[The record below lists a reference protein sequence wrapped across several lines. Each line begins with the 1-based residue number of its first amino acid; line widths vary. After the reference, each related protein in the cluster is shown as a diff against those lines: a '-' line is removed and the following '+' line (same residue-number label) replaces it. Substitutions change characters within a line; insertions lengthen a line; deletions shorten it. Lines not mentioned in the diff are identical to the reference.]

1 MKTMKKVKRWI
12 AAVVLA
18 MAVPT
23 AALADDG
30 YDYLVFS
37 LQDGTSQSV
46 TAVGTSI
53 TFSGTNAVVSNG
65 NTRFTLSLADLASM
79 FFSSDAS
86 TTGISTIDA
95 DGTSADNGEATEI
108 YTLNGVRVDDM
119 SKRGV
124 YIVKKNGKTFKQVV
138 R

>member
-1 MKTMKKVKRWI
+1 MKKVKRWI

-65 NTRFTLSLADLASM
+65 STKFTLSLADLASM

>member
-65 NTRFTLSLADLASM
+65 NTKFTLSLADLASM

-86 TTGISTIDA
+86 ATGISTIDA
-95 DGTSADNGEATEI
+95 DGTSADNGDATEI

-138 R
+138 K

>member
-65 NTRFTLSLADLASM
+65 STKFTLSLADLASM

-86 TTGISTIDA
+86 ATGISTIDA

-108 YTLNGVRVDDM
+108 YTLNGVRVDDI

-138 R
+138 K

>member
-18 MAVPT
+18 MAVPM

-65 NTRFTLSLADLASM
+65 STKFTLSLADLASM

-138 R
+138 K

>member
-65 NTRFTLSLADLASM
+65 STEFTLSLADLASM

-119 SKRGV
+119 SKRGM

>member
-18 MAVPT
+18 MAVPM

-65 NTRFTLSLADLASM
+65 STKFTLSLADLASM

>member
-65 NTRFTLSLADLASM
+65 STKFTLSLADLASM

-138 R
+138 K

>member
-65 NTRFTLSLADLASM
+65 SIEFTLSLADLTSM

-138 R
+138 K

>member
-65 NTRFTLSLADLASM
+65 NTKFTLSLADLTSM

>member
-65 NTRFTLSLADLASM
+65 STKFTLSLADLTSM

>member
-23 AALADDG
+23 TALADDG

-65 NTRFTLSLADLASM
+65 STKFTLSLADLASM

-86 TTGISTIDA
+86 ATGISTIDA
-95 DGTSADNGEATEI
+95 DGTSADNGDATEI

-138 R
+138 K

>member
-65 NTRFTLSLADLASM
+65 STKFTLSLADLASM

>member
-23 AALADDG
+23 AALAEDG

-65 NTRFTLSLADLASM
+65 NTKFTLSLADLASM

-95 DGTSADNGEATEI
+95 DGTSADNVEATEI

>member
-65 NTRFTLSLADLASM
+65 STKFTLSLADLASM

-86 TTGISTIDA
+86 ATGISTIEA
-95 DGTSADNGEATEI
+95 DGTSADNCEATEI

-138 R
+138 K

>member
-65 NTRFTLSLADLASM
+65 STKFTLSLADLASM

-86 TTGISTIDA
+86 ATGISTIDA

>member
-65 NTRFTLSLADLASM
+65 STKFTLSLADLASM

-86 TTGISTIDA
+86 ATGISTIEA

>member
-65 NTRFTLSLADLASM
+65 STKFTLSLADLTSM

-95 DGTSADNGEATEI
+95 DGTSADNGDATEI

>member
-65 NTRFTLSLADLASM
+65 STKFTLSLADLASM

-86 TTGISTIDA
+86 ATGISTIDA

-138 R
+138 K

>member
-65 NTRFTLSLADLASM
+65 STKFTLSLADLASM

-86 TTGISTIDA
+86 TTDISTIDA

>member
-65 NTRFTLSLADLASM
+65 STKFTLSLADLASM

-95 DGTSADNGEATEI
+95 GGTSADNGEATEI

-138 R
+138 K

>member
-1 MKTMKKVKRWI
+1 M
-12 AAVVLA
+12 LA

-46 TAVGTSI
+46 AAVGTSI
-53 TFSGTNAVVSNG
+53 TFCGTNAVVSNG
-65 NTRFTLSLADLASM
+65 STEFTLSLADLTSM

-86 TTGISTIDA
+86 TTGISAIET

>member
-65 NTRFTLSLADLASM
+65 STKFTLSLADLASM

-95 DGTSADNGEATEI
+95 DGTSATNGDATEI

-138 R
+138 K

>member
-65 NTRFTLSLADLASM
+65 STKFTLSLADLASM

-86 TTGISTIDA
+86 ATGISTIDA

-119 SKRGV
+119 SKHGV

-138 R
+138 K

>member
-65 NTRFTLSLADLASM
+65 STKFTLSLADLASM

-95 DGTSADNGEATEI
+95 DGTSADNGDATEI

-138 R
+138 K